1 MGRVNRASAA
11 ERGKEGQREGEGKGR
26 NLQLLDGGP
35 MMMMR
40 TRERGVPFAPKQMV
54 KALAKGIIPI
64 A

>member
-11 ERGKEGQREGEGKGR
+11 ERGKEGERGEGKGR

-35 MMMMR
+35 MMMMP
-40 TRERGVPFAPKQMV
+40 TRVRGVPFAPKQMV
-54 KALAKGIIPI
+54 KAPAKGIVPI

>member
-11 ERGKEGQREGEGKGR
+11 ERGKEGERGEGKGR

-35 MMMMR
+35 MMMR

-54 KALAKGIIPI
+54 KAPAKGIVPI

>member
-11 ERGKEGQREGEGKGR
+11 ERGKEGEGKGR

-35 MMMMR
+35 MMMR